1 MTPPSGRRRAAPIRA
16 PASGGTIRPRPP
28 AAGRADCPGKAIAT
42 AAAIARAPPPLAAR
56 RRSAGSVGTRGG
68 VRLPAKAARP
78 PWRGPAP
85 PITAPARGDIRHAA
99 ARRLGG
105 GSRIGRRNGAA
116 PRRRISIHRS
126 LPRCPEV
133 WRLFFSS
140 KGRYDSQPR
149 SPFYIGSSPGVATK
163 SGTIGPGLCSPPAPA
178 AAGVRAPIL
187 APAALGELTAN

>member
-1 MTPPSGRRRAAPIRA
+1 MTHQGAGAVAEPPGGSMTPPSGRRRAAPIRA

-99 ARRLGG
+99 ARRRGV
-105 GSRIGRRNGAA
+105 GSGAA
-116 PRRRISIHRS
+116 GSSPPPPAGATPPRVRARRRIQDRPAERS
-126 LPRCPEV
+126 
-133 WRLFFSS
+133 
-140 KGRYDSQPR
+140 G
-149 SPFYIGSSPGVATK
+149 
-163 SGTIGPGLCSPPAPA
+163 A
-178 AAGVRAPIL
+178 AAADFYPSVTSAMPGGLATILLVKRPI
-187 APAALGELTAN
+187 